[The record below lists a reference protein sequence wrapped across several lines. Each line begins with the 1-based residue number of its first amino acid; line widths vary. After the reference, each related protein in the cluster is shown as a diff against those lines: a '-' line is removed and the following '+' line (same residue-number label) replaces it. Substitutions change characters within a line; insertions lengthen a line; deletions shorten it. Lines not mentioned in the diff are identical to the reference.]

1 MKRSPRA
8 LALVAAVVSLGAT
21 TLPALSAR
29 ALEPRVVVAATS
41 PIPRGDVVVSAPLRT
56 SFDLVLARRDNA
68 ALSSFLSDLYRV
80 GSPTY
85 HHFLT
90 TAQFAQHFGASTA
103 SIDRL
108 RAYFARFGLN
118 VGAPSKGRVILHVS
132 GTTRDIARAFATPVV
147 TVRRRDGVL
156 AAQFARSATLPS
168 SVARLVTGVAGL
180 STVAP
185 ASAPTLHAN
194 ASSRVTPGTC
204 PSAGST
210 TTNSPN
216 TLGGYTLQQ
225 QAQLYG
231 LTDAW
236 ARGDTGA
243 GQTIAIYEL
252 GVYNSAD
259 VTAYASC
266 YSLSPSIT
274 TVNVD
279 GGGSSGGAD
288 EATLDVEE
296 VAGLA
301 PGAAITVYAGPN
313 SGSGPTDTYARI
325 ADDNTAQIATTSW
338 GTCEGDPSGSPSAE
352 QAIFEQ
358 MAAQG
363 QTMFASAGD
372 YGSSDCTG
380 ITTNALAVDDPAS
393 QPFVT
398 GVGGL
403 TVNSISPLSEKVWN
417 SGSSSGGA
425 GGGGVSSLWSRPSW
439 QVAPGISSTQ
449 TMRMVPDLSV
459 MADPNSGFIEYYSGS
474 WGSIGGTS
482 IGSPL
487 MSAVAAVGAQSCDVS
502 RLGFL
507 NPTLYAMA
515 NTGFND
521 VTTGSNDIFGVG
533 GYSAGPGYDMASGL
547 GSPNPATFLSELCPP
562 TAATIKANAVLSGTR
577 AVVGGTEPTLNLTL
591 TSASGQP
598 LANAMLSVSANV
610 TNGFALIDNDQGS
623 RSKSGNANYTVTTDA
638 NGQVSLSVF
647 ATSPGPVT
655 LTVDYQGGTVY
666 STTLHFVNAASSA
679 RPGAPSISLAPLAGA
694 LRLHV
699 KPPASRATVTSY
711 QYSLNGGATWVTFSA
726 KTLTIT
732 IAHLARARTYRVVV
746 RALSAAGAGPRSKP
760 TTATTR

>member
-8 LALVAAVVSLGAT
+8 LALGALVLSLGAT
-21 TLPALSAR
+21 ALPSLSAR
-29 ALEPRVVVAATS
+29 ALEPRVVVASATA
-41 PIPRGDVVVSAPLRT
+41 IPRGDVVVATPIHT
-56 SFDLVLARRDNA
+56 TFDLVLARRNSA
-68 ALSSFLSDLYRV
+68 ALSNFLADLYQP

-85 HHFLT
+85 HHYLS
-90 TAQFAQHFGASTA
+90 TAQFARRFGASTQT
-103 SIDRL
+103 ILQL
-108 RAYFARFGLN
+108 RRYFAGFGLS

-132 GTTRDIARAFATPVV
+132 GSTSDIARAFATPLVS
-147 TVRRRDGVL
+147 VRRRDGVL
-156 AAQFARSATLPS
+156 AAQFARPATLPA
-168 SVARLVTGVAGL
+168 SVAGDVTGVAGL
-180 STVAP
+180 SSVVAP
-185 ASAPTLHAN
+185 SAPTLRAN
-194 ASSRVTPGTC
+194 TSARVAPATC
-204 PSAGST
+204 ASAGSS
-210 TTNSPN
+210 TTNTPN
-216 TLGGYTLQQ
+216 ALGGYTLQQ

-231 LTDAW
+231 LDSAW
-236 ARGDTGA
+236 AQGNTGV
-243 GQTIAIYEL
+243 GQRVAIYEL

-259 VTAYASC
+259 VNTYASC

-288 EATLDVEE
+288 EATLDIEE

-313 SGSGPTDTYARI
+313 SGSGPTDTYAQI
-325 ADDNTAQIATTSW
+325 ADDNTASIVTTSW

-363 QTMFASAGD
+363 QSVFASAGD
-372 YGSSDCTG
+372 NGSSDCTG
-380 ITTNALAVDDPAS
+380 ITNNALAVDDPAS

-403 TVNSISPLSEKVWN
+403 TVNSISPLNETVWN

-425 GGGGVSSLWSRPSW
+425 GGGGISTLWSRPSW
-439 QVAPGISSTQ
+439 QVAPGITSAQ
-449 TMRMVPDLSV
+449 TMRLVPDLSV

-487 MSAVAAVGAQSCDVS
+487 VSAIAAVAAQSCNAG

-515 NTGFND
+515 STGFND
-521 VTTGSNDIFGVG
+521 VTTGSNDIFGAG

-547 GSPNPATFLSELCPP
+547 GSPNPATFLAGLCPP
-562 TAATIKANAVLSGTR
+562 SAATLKSNAVLSSSR
-577 AVVGGTEPTLNLTL
+577 AVVGGVEPTLNLTL
-591 TSASGQP
+591 TTASGLP
-598 LANAMLSVSANV
+598 LASATLAVSATV

-638 NGQVSLSVF
+638 NGSVSLSVF

-655 LTVDYQGGTVY
+655 LTVIYQGATVY
-666 STTLHFVNAASSA
+666 STTLHFVNSSSAA
-679 RPGAPSISLAPLAGA
+679 RPGAPSISLAPLVGA
-694 LRLHV
+694 LRLSV
-699 KPPASRATVTSY
+699 KAPTSTAKVTAY
-711 QYSLNGGATWVTFSA
+711 QYSLNGGATWINFSA
-726 KTLTIT
+726 KTRTIT
-732 IAHLARARTYRVVV
+732 ISHLARAKTYHVVV
-746 RALSAAGAGPRSKP
+746 RALSSAGAGPASRPSSV
-760 TTATTR
+760 TTR

>member
-8 LALVAAVVSLGAT
+8 LALAALVLSLGAT

-29 ALEPRVVVAATS
+29 ALEPRVVVATTS
-41 PIPRGDVVVSAPLRT
+41 PIPHGDVVVPSPIPT
-56 SFDLVLARRDNA
+56 TFDLVLARRNPA
-68 ALSSFLSDLYRV
+68 GLSRFLTDLYQP

-85 HHFLT
+85 HHFLST
-90 TAQFAQHFGASTA
+90 TQFARRFGASAA
-103 SIDRL
+103 SIARL
-108 RAYFARFGLN
+108 RDYFTGFGLN
-118 VGAPSKGRVILHVS
+118 VGAASKGRVILHVRGS
-132 GTTRDIARAFATPVV
+132 TSDIARALATPVL

-156 AAQFARSATLPS
+156 AAQFARSATLPAG
-168 SVARLVTGVAGL
+168 VAGLVTGVAGL
-180 STVAP
+180 SSVVA
-185 ASAPTLHAN
+185 ASAPTLR
-194 ASSRVTPGTC
+194 ASASARVTPGTC
-204 PSAGST
+204 PSAGSS
-210 TTNSPN
+210 TTNAPN
-216 TLGGYTLQQ
+216 ALGGYTLQQ

-231 LTDAW
+231 LDKAW
-236 ARGDTGA
+236 AKGNTGV

-259 VTAYASC
+259 VNTYASC

-325 ADDNTAQIATTSW
+325 ADDNTASIVTTSW
-338 GTCEGDPSGSPSAE
+338 GTCEADPSGSPSAE

-403 TVNSISPLSEKVWN
+403 TVNSISPLSETVWN

-425 GGGGVSSLWSRPSW
+425 AGGGISTLWSRPSW
-439 QVAPGISSTQ
+439 QVAPGITSAQ
-449 TMRMVPDLSV
+449 TMRLVPDLSV

-487 MSAVAAVGAQSCDVS
+487 MSAVAAVAAQSCDAG

-515 NTGFND
+515 STGYND

-533 GYSAGPGYDMASGL
+533 GYSAGPGYDLASGL
-547 GSPNPATFLSELCPP
+547 GSPNPATFLAGLCPP
-562 TAATIKANAVLSGTR
+562 TAATISAHAVLSANR
-577 AVVGGTEPTLNLTL
+577 AVVGGAEPTLNLTL
-591 TSASGQP
+591 TSASGLP
-598 LANAMLSVSANV
+598 LANTMLSVSASV
-610 TNGFALIDNDQGS
+610 TNGFALIDDDQGS

-638 NGQVSLSVF
+638 NGSVSLRVF

-655 LTVDYQGGTVY
+655 LAVDYQGATVY
-666 STTLHFVNAASSA
+666 STTLRFVSA
-679 RPGAPSISLAPLAGA
+679 TSTTRPPAPSISLAPLVGA
-694 LRLHV
+694 LRLSV
-699 KPPASRATVTSY
+699 APTSGAKVTSY
-711 QYSLNGGATWVTFSA
+711 QYSLNGGATWVSFSA
-726 KTLTIT
+726 KTRTIT
-732 IAHLARARTYRVVV
+732 IAHLARSRTYRVVV
-746 RALSAAGAGPRSKP
+746 RALSAAGAGPASKP
-760 TTATTR
+760 ASATTR